1 MSENRN
7 PGFDRQKSSQVLNA
21 VNRFDDD
28 RFVEYDIN
36 SQGSAQVRE
45 RLTEWSAKIEA
56 DQSQSLR

>member
-28 RFVEYDIN
+28 RFVVYDIN